1 MKSVPPPP
9 KKVTAHTAEIGE
21 DTQDAAGYVG
31 AIVLSADS
39 DRDGA

>member
-9 KKVTAHTAEIGE
+9 NTVTAHTAEIGD
-21 DTQDAAGYVG
+21 DTQDAARYVG

-39 DRDGA
+39 ERVGA